1 MPADLR
7 LHDRLYLPMLLG
19 WKDCVVRFQHRVTFV
34 FIVVLPV
41 AMTLITGLAFKGFE
55 PSGIS
60 TSLAVVGDPD
70 DPLVK
75 RLRQVIDEMPKDAD
89 QSQAAEASTQGANI
103 DFLFDLSAD
112 EARRRVEAGN
122 LGGALIVPPG
132 QQAKIDAG
140 QKVDLELQV
149 KAERSLAR
157 SVIEGTVDRIV
168 NRAALPGTPS
178 LSWTADPLGATAQ
191 QFNSFTQAV
200 TGNGVMFILLNC
212 IVNGGMAIVREK
224 RQNTLSRLLIS
235 PMTPG
240 MIIAGKTFG
249 VFVVGVIQAAVVFG
263 FGLIVGV
270 RPRLEAVPGV
280 IMITLLLILVAS
292 ALGLL
297 VSALARRE
305 EAVEAMGAP
314 ISLVLTA
321 LGGGMFPIEM
331 APAWMRTVSM
341 CLPTGW
347 AMDGYHKLLWEG
359 LSWTSVLPNLAVLS
373 AFAAVF
379 LFVGIRYLRWD

>member
-1 MPADLR
+1 MPANLS
-7 LHDRLYLPMLLG
+7 LKDRIYLPMLLG

-89 QSQAAEASTQGANI
+89 QGQAAEASTQGANI
-103 DFLFDLSAD
+103 DFNFNLSAE
-112 EARRRVEAGN
+112 EARRRVESGN

-140 QKVDLELQV
+140 EKVDLELQV

-168 NRAALPGTPS
+168 NRAALPGTPA
-178 LSWTADPLGATAQ
+178 LAWTADPLGTTTQ

-249 VFVVGVIQAAVVFG
+249 VFVVGVIQAVVVFG

-270 RPRLEAVPGV
+270 RPRLESVPGV

-321 LGGGMFPIEM
+321 LGGGMFPVEM

-341 CLPTGW
+341 MLPTGW

>member
-1 MPADLR
+1 
-7 LHDRLYLPMLLG
+7 
-19 WKDCVVRFQHRVTFV
+19 
-34 FIVVLPV
+34 
-41 AMTLITGLAFKGFE
+41 
-55 PSGIS
+55 
-60 TSLAVVGDPD
+60 
-70 DPLVK
+70 
-75 RLRQVIDEMPKDAD
+75 
-89 QSQAAEASTQGANI
+89 
-103 DFLFDLSAD
+103 
-112 EARRRVEAGN
+112 
-122 LGGALIVPPG
+122 
-132 QQAKIDAG
+132 
-140 QKVDLELQV
+140 
-149 KAERSLAR
+149 
-157 SVIEGTVDRIV
+157 
-168 NRAALPGTPS
+168 
-178 LSWTADPLGATAQ
+178 
-191 QFNSFTQAV
+191 
-200 TGNGVMFILLNC
+200 MFILLNC

-249 VFVVGVIQAAVVFG
+249 VFVVGVIQAVVVFG

-270 RPRLEAVPGV
+270 RPSLESVPGV

-321 LGGGMFPIEM
+321 LGGGMFPVEM

-341 CLPTGW
+341 MLPTGW

>member
-1 MPADLR
+1 MPASDLNNK
-7 LHDRLYLPMLLG
+7 LYLPILLG
-19 WKDCVVRFQHRVTFV
+19 WKDCVVRFQHRITFV
-34 FIVVLPV
+34 FIVILPV

-60 TSLAVVGDPD
+60 TTLAIVGDPA
-70 DPLVK
+70 DPLMR
-75 RLRQVIDEMPKDAD
+75 RLREVVEALPKNAAAG
-89 QSQAAEASTQGANI
+89 SAEAANQGAHVSYV
-103 DFLFDLSAD
+103 FDLTE
-112 EARRRVEAGN
+112 EAARHRIVDGN
-122 LGGALIVPPG
+122 LGGALIVPNG
-132 QQAKIDAG
+132 QLARIESGD
-140 QKVDLELQV
+140 KVDLQLLV
-149 KAERSLAR
+149 KPEQSIAR

-168 NRAALPGTPS
+168 NRVALPGPPQ
-178 LSWTADPLGATAQ
+178 LAWTAVPQGAGTQ
-191 QFNSFTQAV
+191 NINSFTQAV

-235 PMTPG
+235 RMTPG
-240 MIIAGKTFG
+240 MIIFGKTFG

-263 FGLIVGV
+263 FGLFVGV
-270 RPRLEAVPGV
+270 RPALASVPGLV
-280 IMITLLLILVAS
+280 LITVLLILVAS

-321 LGGGMFPIEM
+321 LGGGMFPVEM
-331 APAWMRTVSM
+331 APAWMQKVAL

-347 AMDGYHKLLWEG
+347 AMDAYHKLLWEG
-359 LSWTSVLPNLAVLS
+359 LGSMSVLPNAGVLA

-379 LFVGIRYLRWD
+379 LFVGVRYLRWD